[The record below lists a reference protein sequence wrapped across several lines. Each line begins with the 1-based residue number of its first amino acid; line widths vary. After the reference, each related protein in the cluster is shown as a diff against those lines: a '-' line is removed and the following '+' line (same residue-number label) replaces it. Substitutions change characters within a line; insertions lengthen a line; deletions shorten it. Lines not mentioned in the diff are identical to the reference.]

1 MPLPVTALYAALSA
15 LLLLL
20 LAFRV
25 VQARWKYKTSLGT
38 GTEPGMERAVRVH
51 ANFVEYVPLAL
62 LLMGLAEAN
71 GAPAAGL
78 HAAGAVLLASR
89 VLHAWGLSK
98 VSGRSFGRF
107 YGTAGTWLTLL
118 LLALGN
124 LLLLAG
130 FGG

>member
-1 MPLPVTALYAALSA
+1 MPLAVTATYAALSA

-25 VQARWKYKTSLGT
+25 VQARWKYKTSLGV

-62 LLMGLAEAN
+62 LLMALAEAN
-71 GAPAAGL
+71 GAPRASL
-78 HAAGAVLLASR
+78 HAAGSVLLASR
-89 VLHAWGLSK
+89 VLHAWGLSQ

-107 YGTAGTWLTLL
+107 YGTAGTWLALL
-118 LLALGN
+118 ALALGN
-124 LLLLAG
+124 LLLVVRSAV
-130 FGG
+130 